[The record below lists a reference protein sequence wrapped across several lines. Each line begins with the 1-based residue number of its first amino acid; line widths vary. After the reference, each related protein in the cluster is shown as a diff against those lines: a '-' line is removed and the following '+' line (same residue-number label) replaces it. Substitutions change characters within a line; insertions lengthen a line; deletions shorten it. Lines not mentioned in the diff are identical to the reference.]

1 MVACHLRAR
10 GIRDEAV
17 LAAMANVPRELFVP
31 ASERSRAYAD
41 CPLSIGSG
49 QTISQPYIVARM
61 LELLDCDP
69 DGTVLDVGTGSGY
82 QAALLSRLAKTV
94 FAVELLEELAA
105 RTAGTLQELGCEN
118 VSLIVADGSRGLPA
132 RAPFD
137 RIICG
142 AAAPDVP
149 QSWKE
154 QLADGGRIV
163 APVGGSF
170 SQRLVVVTRTG
181 EAFQT
186 DEAEA
191 VRFVPLLGEE
201 GFSP

>member
-1 MVACHLRAR
+1 MVESHIRAR
-10 GIRDEAV
+10 GIGDEAV
-17 LAAMANVPRELFVP
+17 LRAMAAVPRELFVP

-69 DGTVLDVGTGSGY
+69 RCTVLDVGTGSGY
-82 QAALLSRLAKTV
+82 QAALLSRLAETV
-94 FAVELLEELAA
+94 FAVELLEELAE
-105 RTAGTLQELGCEN
+105 RTAVALRELGCEN
-118 VSLIVADGSRGLPA
+118 VSLVVADGSRGLPEQ
-132 RAPFD
+132 APFD

-142 AAAPDVP
+142 AAAPDIP

-170 SQRLVVVTRTG
+170 SQQLIVVTRRGQTFETG
-181 EAFQT
+181 RA
-186 DEAEA
+186 DA